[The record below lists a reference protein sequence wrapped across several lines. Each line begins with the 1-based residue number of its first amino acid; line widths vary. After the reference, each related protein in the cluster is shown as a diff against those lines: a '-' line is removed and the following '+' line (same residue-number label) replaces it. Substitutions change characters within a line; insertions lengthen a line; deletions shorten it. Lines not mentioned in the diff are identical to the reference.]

1 MKLVI
6 DVREKSLIAECFKL
20 LDKLEI
26 KNLPLG
32 DAIIQ
37 DDSGNDLIII
47 ERKTLTDLA
56 SSIKDG
62 RYEVTQKL

>member
-47 ERKTLTDLA
+47 GQLFLFKRRA
-56 SSIKDG
+56 S
-62 RYEVTQKL
+62 